1 MSVYKKKNGKY
12 YCRFQIDGER
22 HHYLCVG
29 ATSEKEAKKLESQ
42 YMFKVQQQQN
52 GVIPKN
58 ELTKIK
64 LKKLKEN
71 YLEYSKINRTVY
83 KQDIG
88 RIKIIFEFFN
98 EDKYADSITRKDIE
112 AFKAWLLAKKRSKK
126 TINLYLGI
134 CRKMYNLA
142 IANEWISKNPFTNNV
157 EFKLEPIKI
166 KYLTG
171 DAQRVLA
178 QATPD
183 FFKPVIIT
191 ALNSGLR
198 RGNIIDLQWS
208 NLDFNFRTIE
218 ITKNKGNKYIKLP
231 MNDTLYNLFLSMERV
246 SDFIFINPE
255 TKDKWKTTAF
265 NKQWRKIRD
274 KAGLKD
280 FKFHGLRHT
289 VGTRLIKE
297 NIPVPVVKGLLAHS
311 DIKTT
316 MQYIHVDSLDM
327 INAMNVLD
335 SYN

>member
-1 MSVYKKKNGKY
+1 MTVYKNTKGKY

-22 HHYLCVG
+22 HHYLCRG
-29 ATSEKEAKKLESQ
+29 ATNEKEAKKLESQ
-42 YMFKVQQQQN
+42 FMYKVQQQQN
-52 GVIPKN
+52 GVMPKDK
-58 ELTKIK
+58 LSKIK

-71 YLEYSKINRTVY
+71 YLEYSKINRAVY

-88 RIKIIFEFFN
+88 RMKIIFEFFN
-98 EDKYADSITRKDIE
+98 EDKCADSIIRKDIE
-112 AFKAWLLAKKRSKK
+112 AFKAWLLIKKRSKK

-142 IANEWISKNPFTNNV
+142 IANEWVTKNPFTNNV

-166 KYLTG
+166 KYLSV
-171 DAQRVLA
+171 DAQKVLEKV
-178 QATPD
+178 TPD
-183 FFKPVIIT
+183 YFKPVIIT

-198 RGNIIDLQWS
+198 RGNLIDLRWS
-208 NLDFNFRTIE
+208 NLDFNFKTIE
-218 ITKNKGNKYIKLP
+218 ITKNKGNKHIKLP
-231 MNDTLYNLFLSMERV
+231 MNETLYNLFLNMEHN
-246 SDFIFINPE
+246 SDFVFINPE
-255 TKDKWKTTAF
+255 TNDKWNTTAF
-265 NKQWRKIRD
+265 NMQWRKIRE
-274 KAGLKD
+274 KAGLKE

-297 NIPVPVVKGLLAHS
+297 NIPVPVVKSLLAHS

-316 MQYIHVDSLDM
+316 MQYIHVDSLDI

>member
-1 MSVYKKKNGKY
+1 MTVYKNTKGKY

-22 HHYLCVG
+22 HHYLCRG
-29 ATSEKEAKKLESQ
+29 ATNEKEAKKLESQ
-42 YMFKVQQQQN
+42 FMFKVQQQQN
-52 GVIPKN
+52 GVIAKD
-58 ELTKIK
+58 EKIKIK

-71 YLEYSKINRTVY
+71 YLEYSKINRAVY
-83 KQDIG
+83 NQDKG
-88 RIKIIFEFFN
+88 RINIIFEFFDEN
-98 EDKYADSITRKDIE
+98 KYAESIVRKDVE
-112 AFKAWLLAKKRSKK
+112 AFKSWLLSKNRSKK

-166 KYLTG
+166 KYLAC

-218 ITKNKGNKYIKLP
+218 ITKNKGNKHIKLP
-231 MNDTLYNLFLSMERV
+231 MNDTLYKLFCNMERV
-246 SDFIFINPE
+246 SDFVFINPE
-255 TKDKWKTTAF
+255 TKDKWNTTAF

-297 NIPVPVVKGLLAHS
+297 NIPVPVVKSLLAHS